1 MSYEIT
7 ENCISCGMCAD
18 ECPADAIE
26 QKGILYVI
34 NQEICT
40 ECGTC
45 ESVCPRKT
53 IISKED

>member
-1 MSYEIT
+1 LEPLRIKVET
-7 ENCISCGMCAD
+7 VTGK
-18 ECPADAIE
+18 CPVDAIE

-53 IISKED
+53 IIPKED

>member
-1 MSYEIT
+1 MPYEIT

-18 ECPADAIE
+18 ECPVGAIK
-26 QKGILYVI
+26 QDGILYYI
-34 NQEICT
+34 DQDICT

-53 IISKED
+53 IIIKED